1 MTFSERS
8 LRLLPTNTLV
18 GLEKSLTLDKA
29 EKQKALSAA
38 DKKISK
44 ITGDYSVRTPQ
55 RGRVTV
61 SSAGSA
67 KTSQDQKKGMIGGSL
82 ASKTSIEALRDP
94 VANSNGEPVY
104 VPGSTEF
111 TPDEADLDIL
121 ESELDSYFQNQ
132 SIEALDAQNDIT
144 NAKVVELESLRA
156 TLTNEVIKIQ
166 VSIDLIATI
175 LDERKNGVVP
185 NPRFNID
192 ALDGEI
198 SDTAAKALDAHE
210 KYVENQIVQPFAE
223 NARLLAELK
232 AQVVAEGLDD
242 EEPQFDLAFGPP
254 ISTQGRYIL
263 SEDGLYYDSRTTSSV
278 PEIDSLPVSSQM
290 WTLDFAPNKGGKGVA
305 YTEDDAIE
313 VVGTIFDLN
322 ADLATS
328 ERVELFFKNDD
339 LLDQFKADKQAHL
352 NEVSGYISELINDLG
367 YDNTDATVQAYIQQL
382 GSTANI
388 YDKKIQKRERQLQV
402 AALFGGRT
410 FFVTDNTHPYGEG
423 LIFVFRQGR
432 GKAFE
437 KPLNQDQTPDL
448 GTDLF
453 TLENGQRFFWDTN
466 LKKVVEEPGQDVVI
480 ARGGYYEQIP
490 RIPVNDFSY
499 LQSEFIPVGY
509 QRKLTLFSE
518 DLDDVVLP
526 YQPSY
531 VVSPVKPRAFKN
543 DLYVDP
549 PSVADFLH
557 RTANTSVSANYDP
570 LVKSLT
576 DNITTDG
583 LLLCYNFLD
592 AGAVTSPSSNEFF
605 QNNYAEGSTRLDGKI
620 VSYDKAF
627 AFPSGVG
634 IPYFGGTLFDAEGKY
649 NTLFTQVRGSYVRLP
664 NIAKDYQDTE
674 QAYTGSRNLDNLFYT
689 GDGATIEA
697 WVHVPNVWSDMTD
710 AHRYRLLLA
719 NENSS
724 PSESTW
730 VNASNSDASQTLGLI
745 MGWRDRGSPEGTSPY
760 GSSGL
765 EFVIAPTVGQNSKS
779 TNENQNWGHSVCLAE
794 KYPAGVT
801 APVSGEASA
810 LGMTVASSLS
820 NSNGSCIGD
829 VSSAFCHVAIR
840 FDKIRDQITFFLDGE
855 ALATSAMSTVFGLNL
870 NDIQIPTA
878 IKQDQ
883 SLGTEITNNP
893 VYSESWLGDAQWTEQ
908 PTRVRN
914 NLPVFTPWIIGGG
927 FTDGL
932 GIVDGQT
939 YKPMGFLGSNTNSV
953 YQGQNIYNNI
963 VTETFNSRTYIQGQH
978 QPPLSSNTQ
987 DRVVPRSGLD
997 GHVGSF
1003 KIYDRPLTNKE
1014 VDDNYEAQKD
1024 FFKNIV
1030 I

>member
-18 GLEKSLTLDKA
+18 GLKKSLTLDKA
-29 EKQKALSAA
+29 EKQKALSSS

-44 ITGDYSVRTPQ
+44 ITGEYSVRTPQ

-67 KTSQDQKKGMIGGSL
+67 KTSQDQKSGMIGGSL
-82 ASKTSIEALRDP
+82 ASKTAIEALRDP
-94 VANSNGEPVY
+94 LSNANGDPVY

-121 ESELDSYFQNQ
+121 ESELDSYFQDQ
-132 SIEALDAQNDIT
+132 SLEALDAQNDIT
-144 NAKVVELESLRA
+144 NAKVVQLEALRA
-156 TLTNEVIKIQ
+156 TLTNEVTKIQ
-166 VSIDLIATI
+166 VSIDLITTI
-175 LDERKNGVVP
+175 LDERKNGVAP

-198 SDTAAKALDAHE
+198 SDTAAKALISHE
-210 KYVENQIVQPFAE
+210 KYVENQIIQPFAE
-223 NARLLAELK
+223 NARLLSELK
-232 AQVVAEGLDD
+232 AQVVAEGIDATL
-242 EEPQFDLAFGPP
+242 PRFDLAFGPP
-254 ISTQGRYIL
+254 ISTQGKYIL

-278 PEIDSLPVSSQM
+278 PEIDTLPVSSQM
-290 WTLDFAPNKGGKGVA
+290 WNLDFAPNKGGKGVS

-313 VVGTIFDLN
+313 VVGTIFDIN
-322 ADLATS
+322 ADLETN
-328 ERVELFFKNDD
+328 EQVEVFYKNDD
-339 LLDQFKADKQAHL
+339 LLDQFISDKQSHL
-352 NEVSGYISELINDLG
+352 NEVSGYISELLGLG

-388 YDKKIQKRERQLQV
+388 YDKKIQKRRRQLQV

-410 FFVTDNTHPYGEG
+410 FFVTNNTHPYGEG
-423 LIFVFRQGR
+423 LVFVFKR
-432 GKAFE
+432 GKGKSFE
-437 KPLNQDQTPDL
+437 KSLDQDQTPDK
-448 GTDLF
+448 GIDLF
-453 TLENGQRFFWDTN
+453 TLENGDRFLWDTN
-466 LKKVVEEPGQDVVI
+466 LKRVTEESGPDVVI

-499 LQSEFIPVGY
+499 LQSEFIPVGF

-531 VVSPVKPRAFKN
+531 VVSPVKPRSLKN

-549 PSVADFLH
+549 PSVADFVH
-557 RTANTSVSANYDP
+557 RTATTSVSANYSP

-576 DNITTDG
+576 DNITTEG

-592 AGAVTSPSSNEFF
+592 PGATTSPSSNDFF
-605 QNNYAEGSTRLDGKI
+605 QNNYAEGSTRLDAKI
-620 VSYDKAF
+620 VAYDNSF

-634 IPYFGGTLFDAEGKY
+634 IPYFGGTLFDADGKY
-649 NTLFTQVRGSYVRLP
+649 NTLFTQVKGSYVRLP
-664 NIAKDYQDTE
+664 NIAKDFQDTN
-674 QAYTGSRNLDNLFYT
+674 QAYTGSRSLDNLFYA
-689 GDGATIEA
+689 GEGATIEA

-710 AHRYRLLLA
+710 SHRYRLLLA

-724 PSESTW
+724 PSQSTW
-730 VNASNSDASQTLGLI
+730 VNASNKDASQTLGMI
-745 MGWRDRGSPEGTSPY
+745 MGWRDRGSPEATSPY
-760 GSSGL
+760 SSSGL
-765 EFVIAPTVGQNSKS
+765 EFIIAPTVGQNSKS
-779 TNENQNWGHSVCLAE
+779 SSETQNWGHSVCLAE
-794 KYPAGVT
+794 KYPDGVT
-801 APVSGEASA
+801 APVSGQASA
-810 LGMTVASSLS
+810 LGMIIASSLS
-820 NSNGSCIGD
+820 NSNGSGIGD
-829 VSSAFCHVAIR
+829 VSAGFCHVAIR
-840 FDKIRDQITFFLDGE
+840 FDRAKDQISFFLDGE
-855 ALATSAMSTVFGLNL
+855 SLVTSSMSEVFGLNI
-870 NDIQIPTA
+870 NDIKLPTPV
-878 IKQDQ
+878 KQDL
-883 SLGTEITNNP
+883 SLGAGITNNP
-893 VYSESWLGDAQWTEQ
+893 AYSESWLGDSRWTEQ

-932 GIVDGQT
+932 GAVDGQS

-953 YQGQNIYNNI
+953 YQGQNIYNP
-963 VTETFNSRTYIQGQH
+963 VATETFNSNTYIVGQH

-987 DRVVPRSGLD
+987 DRVIPRSGLD
-997 GHVGSF
+997 GHIGSF

-1014 VDDNYEAQKD
+1014 VDNNYEAQRD

-1030 I
+1030 T